1 MIECIV
7 LGDSIAVGTQM
18 QRPECVAYA
27 RGGINT
33 KQWNDKFSDRNLT
46 ANTVIISLGTN
57 DHRYVKTDKELL
69 AMRAKV
75 KASTVFW
82 ILPHDNLKGNGFDI
96 EVIQIIVK
104 DIAARYGDVILPIT
118 RISKDNIHPSTAGY
132 KELAAKTKGN

>member
-1 MIECIV
+1 MIDCIV

-33 KQWNDKFSDRNLT
+33 KQWNDKFSNRNLT
-46 ANTVIISLGTN
+46 AGTVIISLGSN
-57 DHRYVKTDKELL
+57 DHKYVKTDKELL

-75 KASTVFW
+75 KSSKVFW
-82 ILPHDNLKGNGFDI
+82 ILPHGNLKAGGVDI

-104 DIAARYGDVILPIT
+104 DIAAQYGDVVLPIT
-118 RISKDNIHPSTAGY
+118 RIQTDNIHPSTAGY
-132 KELAAKTKGN
+132 KNIAERTR

>member
-1 MIECIV
+1 VIECIV